1 MQLAQRISLPVR
13 AALAANCADTP
24 LAGHFLYRGDAA
36 LFSGVHRLRRDRFER
51 LCGNVTDVM
60 AQHGKL
66 AHFEGLDV
74 GDENSAGFREIYEF
88 IVAHWEEIALLLRHR
103 IRVDHAR
110 RLLQTER
117 FAVGEIGFMVG
128 FQDQSHF
135 GKVFRKFVGVTPQA
149 FRAALQTRDPLPKAC
164 PSSRSSTPHEQIKE
178 AENSTGNHRA
188 HP

>member
-51 LCGNVTDVM
+51 LCGNVCDVM

-66 AHFEGLDV
+66 AHFDGLDV

-88 IVAHWEEIALLLRHR
+88 IVAHWEEIALLLRV
-103 IRVDHAR
+103 ILSVLPLLMDER
-110 RLLQTER
+110 R
-117 FAVGEIGFMVG
+117 
-128 FQDQSHF
+128 QDW
-135 GKVFRKFVGVTPQA
+135 RPAAEGV
-149 FRAALQTRDPLPKAC
+149 PLKPELDA
-164 PSSRSSTPHEQIKE
+164 T
-178 AENSTGNHRA
+178 
-188 HP
+188 